1 MEYAPFGGNGRL
13 AEHYHEREMM
23 IVAHVNAVAAGGASA
38 TTVAWFTLAGALGGV
53 LITGVISLA
62 TFTLNHRWQ
71 AQGAERQRLQD
82 HNTLVRQERRDSYAA
97 YWLAWNQFIHDLRRL
112 KDQVRELPPGAVANQ
127 RPAPGLQ
134 ADAARQLQ
142 EVIDTA
148 WDAELQWRAAAD
160 ALMLVADPQVEQ
172 AAKAHAALTEQK
184 LAAAWQGESHHDE
197 NGTAYTTLNNAM
209 RAALLTAVRPEAWDP
224 SPQATR

>member
-1 MEYAPFGGNGRL
+1 
-13 AEHYHEREMM
+13 M
-23 IVAHVNAVAAGGASA
+23 IAVAHVNAVAAGGASA

-53 LITGVISLA
+53 LITGIVSLA
-62 TFTLNHRWQ
+62 TLTLSHRWQ
-71 AQGAERQRLQD
+71 AQSAERQRLQD

-134 ADAARQLQ
+134 ADVATQLQ
-142 EVIDTA
+142 DVIGQA
-148 WDAELQWRAAAD
+148 WDAELQWRVAAD
-160 ALMLVADPQVEQ
+160 ALMLVADLQVEQ
-172 AAKAHAALTEQK
+172 AAKAHAAMTEQK
-184 LAAAWQGESHHDE
+184 LAAAWHGESHHDE
-197 NGTAYTTLNNAM
+197 NGAAYTALNNAM

-224 SPQATR
+224 SPRTTR

>member
-1 MEYAPFGGNGRL
+1 MEYAPFGGNGGR
-13 AEHYHEREMM
+13 AEHYHERQMLT
-23 IVAHVNAVAAGGASA
+23 VAHVNAVAAGGASA

-53 LITGVISLA
+53 LITGMISLA

-82 HNTLVRQERRDSYAA
+82 HNTLVRRERRDSYAA
-97 YWLAWNQFIHDLRRL
+97 YWLAWNQFIHDLRLL
-112 KDQVRELPPGAVANQ
+112 KDQVRELPPGTVANQ

-134 ADAARQLQ
+134 AGAARQLQ
-142 EVIDTA
+142 EVIDKA

-197 NGTAYTTLNNAM
+197 NGAAYTALNNAM

-224 SPQATR
+224 SSQATH

>member
-1 MEYAPFGGNGRL
+1 MGYTPVGDSGGL
-13 AEHYHEREMM
+13 AEQYHEREM
-23 IVAHVNAVAAGGASA
+23 IAVAYVNAVAAGDVSA

-53 LITGVISLA
+53 LITGVVSLA
-62 TFTLNHRWQ
+62 TLSLNHRWQ
-71 AQGAERQRLQD
+71 AQGAERRRLQD

-97 YWLAWNQFIHDLRRL
+97 YWLAWNQFIHDLRVL
-112 KDQVRELPPGAVANQ
+112 KDQVRELPPGAVASQ

-134 ADAARQLQ
+134 ADVARQLQ
-142 EVIDTA
+142 KVIDKA

-172 AAKAHAALTEQK
+172 AAKAHVGLTEQK
-184 LAAAWQGESHHDE
+184 LAAAWQGESRHDE
-197 NGTAYTTLNNAM
+197 NGAAYTALNSAM

-224 SPQATR
+224 SSRATR

>member
-1 MEYAPFGGNGRL
+1 MI
-13 AEHYHEREMM
+13 
-23 IVAHVNAVAAGGASA
+23 IVAHLYAVAAGGASA

-53 LITGVISLA
+53 LITGVVSLA
-62 TFTLNHRWQ
+62 TLTLTHRWQ
-71 AQGAERQRLQD
+71 GQGAERRRLQD

-112 KDQVRELPPGAVANQ
+112 QDQVRELPPGAIVNQ
-127 RPAPGLQ
+127 RPALGLQ
-134 ADAARQLQ
+134 ADVAQQLQ
-142 EVIDTA
+142 EVIGKA

-172 AAKAHAALTEQK
+172 AAKAHVGMTEQK
-184 LAAAWQGESHHDE
+184 LAAAWRGESRHDE
-197 NGTAYTTLNNAM
+197 NGAAYTALNNAM

-224 SPQATR
+224 APGASR

>member
-1 MEYAPFGGNGRL
+1 MI
-13 AEHYHEREMM
+13 
-23 IVAHVNAVAAGGASA
+23 IVAHVNAVAAGGAAA

-53 LITGVISLA
+53 LITGIISLG
-62 TFTLNHRWQ
+62 TLTLNHRWQ

-97 YWLAWNQFIHDLRRL
+97 YWLAWNQFIHDLRLL
-112 KDQVRELPPGAVANQ
+112 KDQVRELPPGTVANQ

-134 ADAARQLQ
+134 AGAARQLR
-142 EVIDTA
+142 EVLDKA

-197 NGTAYTTLNNAM
+197 NGAAYTALNNVM
-209 RAALLTAVRPEAWDP
+209 RAAPLTAVRPEAWDP
-224 SPQATR
+224 SSPATH